1 MRQKVLPKKFLRSK
15 LASDITGTSYDGQQ
29 GKKDAASKQ
38 AKKLKF
44 KEENFMS
51 KARKVTSFLVAAAM
65 TAGMALTSFAAIPG
79 DVVDS
84 KYEEA
89 IETLGALEIMI
100 GDEETGNFRPEEPIK
115 RSEFAKVAVEAM
127 GLGSVAQSS
136 NRPTKY
142 PDVVENHWANGYINV
157 ATQQGV
163 VIGDDEKNFRPDD
176 SISYA
181 EAMTILVRIIGH
193 EPSAESKGG
202 FPSGYLVV
210 GSQNGISKNAAAG
223 ADDKVVRGMVA
234 QMTFNSLTVDMME
247 QVGFG
252 NDVKYEVVDKNLLED
267 YLDTRKIYEQIT
279 AVGTSSISGTSTL
292 KDNEVRIGEE
302 VFEVEDKALNSVRN
316 LLGFNV
322 VAYVQEQEDG
332 EEKLI
337 LARAEKNKNHSERI
351 AAEDIESVK
360 DNTSVYTLEYWLDK
374 DNDKDTQKLDI
385 AKDAKLI
392 FNGKAETFSESL
404 LKPEA
409 GRIVALDQN
418 NDDIY
423 EIVFVTSTENIVVE
437 EIVSN
442 SHRVTD
448 KYGKPSLVLDPD
460 DKDIKFVISRG
471 GQTLE
476 LGDLKEWD
484 VLSVAK
490 SKDGKIINIEVSS
503 ESITGKVEEKDGKK
517 IFINGEE
524 YEVAKNYT
532 EDINLN
538 DEGTFYLDVE
548 GKIAAVDA
556 TTLLSS
562 NYAYL
567 TDVAMKSG
575 FDKVL
580 EAKVF
585 TKEGETKVLTSAE
598 KIKFNGQSGL
608 LAEEVLTKLQS
619 DADADEEEEEE
630 DELRAVGTFEPQLIT
645 FETNKDGVITQ
656 LNTAVDKT
664 ASGDVNKNVFTK
676 NVKGTLK
683 YREAS
688 KKLGEYNVNSNT
700 IVFDIPEGKT
710 DSSDFSI
717 QNIDLFEDDNDY
729 DVSIF
734 DLGEDMTAKAIV
746 VTNSKGAANLE
757 APIAVIDQI
766 TTINNEDNETVQKVY
781 VYVGGERVS
790 YLTAEDG
797 ILVNDEETALTRG
810 DIVQLKVNNKNE
822 VENVRVLFEVADK
835 DTEAETKVSEDL
847 VTVYGKVK
855 KKFASSINVQ
865 VNSEKVKN
873 YSIEGATVYELN
885 TGKTNNAIKV
895 VTPGDIAQ
903 YDDLDP
909 SRVFIKIYKDA
920 VQEIVIVK

>member
-1 MRQKVLPKKFLRSK
+1 
-15 LASDITGTSYDGQQ
+15 
-29 GKKDAASKQ
+29 
-38 AKKLKF
+38 
-44 KEENFMS
+44 MS

-127 GLGSVAQSS
+127 GLGSVAQGS

-252 NDVKYEVVDKNLLED
+252 SDAKYEVVDKTLLED
-267 YLDTRKIYEQIT
+267 HLDTRKLYEQIT
-279 AVGTSSISGTSTL
+279 AVGTSSISGTSSL

-351 AAEDIESVK
+351 AAEDIESVT

-392 FNGKAETFSESL
+392 FNGKAETFSEDL

-476 LGDLKEWD
+476 LKDLKEWD

-503 ESITGKVEEKDGKK
+503 ESITGKVEEKDGEK

-556 TTLLSS
+556 TSVLSS

-567 TDVAMKSG
+567 TAAEMKSG
-575 FDKVL
+575 FDKVF
-580 EAKVF
+580 EAKIF

-598 KIKFNGQSGL
+598 KIKFNGKSGT
-608 LAEEVLTKLQS
+608 LAENVIT
-619 DADADEEEEEE
+619 
-630 DELRAVGTFEPQLIT
+630 ELKKGDIAQLVT
-645 FETNKDGVITQ
+645 FETNKDGVLTQ
-656 LNTAVDKT
+656 LNTAVDNT
-664 ASGDVNKNVFTK
+664 ATGDVNKNVFTK
-676 NVKGTLK
+676 NAETSLK

-700 IVFDIPEGKT
+700 IVFDIPDGKT
-710 DSSDFSI
+710 DTSDFSI

-734 DLGEDMTAKAIV
+734 DLGEDLTAKAIV

-781 VYVGGERVS
+781 AYVGGEKVS
-790 YLTAEDG
+790 YVTAEDG
-797 ILVNDEETALTRG
+797 VLENEDGDALVRG
-810 DIVQLKVNNKNE
+810 DIVQMKINNKNE

>member
-1 MRQKVLPKKFLRSK
+1 
-15 LASDITGTSYDGQQ
+15 
-29 GKKDAASKQ
+29 
-38 AKKLKF
+38 
-44 KEENFMS
+44 MS
-51 KARKVTSFLVAAAM
+51 KARKITSFLVAAAM
-65 TAGMALTSFAAIPG
+65 AAGMSLTSFAALPG

-89 IETLGALEIMI
+89 IETLGALEIMV
-100 GDEETGNFRPEEPIK
+100 GDAESGNFRPDETIK

-127 GLGSVAQSS
+127 GLGEVAKSS
-136 NRPTKY
+136 NYPTKY

-163 VIGDDEKNFRPDD
+163 VIGDDQQNFRPDD

-210 GSQNGISKNAAAG
+210 GSQNGISKNATAA

-234 QMTFNSLTVDMME
+234 QMTFNALTVDMME

-252 NDVKYEVVDKNLLED
+252 NDVKYEVVEKTLLED
-267 YLDTRKIYEQIT
+267 YLDTRKIYDQIT
-279 AVGTSSISGTSTL
+279 AIGTSSISGTSSL
-292 KDNEVRIGEE
+292 KDNEVRLGEE
-302 VFEVEDKALNSVRN
+302 VFEVADKAINSVRN

-322 VAYVQEQEDG
+322 VAYVQEQDDG
-332 EEKLI
+332 EEQLI
-337 LARAEKNKNHSERI
+337 MARAEKNKNHSQRI
-351 AAEDIESVK
+351 AADDIESVS
-360 DNTSVYTLEYWLDK
+360 DESTVYTLEYWIDK
-374 DNDKDTQKLDI
+374 ENDKDTQKLDI

-392 FNGKAETFSESL
+392 YNGKAETFSEDL

-418 NDDIY
+418 NDDVY
-423 EIVFVTSTENIVVE
+423 EIVFVTATENIVVE
-437 EIVSN
+437 EVVAN

-448 KYGKPSLVLDPD
+448 KYGNPSLVLDPD
-460 DKDIKFVISRG
+460 DKDIKFVITRG
-471 GQTLE
+471 GQVLE
-476 LGDLKEWD
+476 LEDLEEWD

-490 SKDGKIINIEVSS
+490 SKDNKILNIEVSS
-503 ESITGKVEEKDGKK
+503 ESITGKVEEKDGDK
-517 IFINGEE
+517 IFIDGEE
-524 YEVAKNYT
+524 YQVAKNYT

-567 TDVAMKSG
+567 TAAEMKSG
-575 FDKVL
+575 FDKVF

-585 TKEGETKVLTSAE
+585 TKEGETKILTSAE
-598 KIKFNGQSGL
+598 KIKFNGKSGV
-608 LAEEVLTKLQS
+608 LAEEVISGLKS
-619 DADADEEEEEE
+619 SFRADGEA
-630 DELRAVGTFEPQLIT
+630 AAKAGSVAAQLIT

-664 ASGDVNKNVFTK
+664 STGEVNKNVFTK
-676 NVKGTLK
+676 NVEETLK

-688 KKLGEYNVNSNT
+688 HKLGDYNIDENT
-700 IVFDIPEGKT
+700 IVFDIPDGKT
-710 DSSDFSI
+710 DTSDFSI
-717 QNIDLFEDDNDY
+717 QNIDLFEDENEY

-734 DLGEDMTAKAIV
+734 DLGEDMTAKV
-746 VTNSKGAANLE
+746 VLVTNSEGAANLE

-766 TTINNEDNETVQKVY
+766 TTVNNADNETVQKVY
-781 VYVGGERVS
+781 AYIGGERVS
-790 YLTAEDG
+790 YLTAEDDV
-797 ILVNDEETALTRG
+797 LVNDESTPLTRG
-810 DIVQLKVNNKNE
+810 DIVQMKINNKNE

-835 DTEAETKVSEDL
+835 ETEAETKVSDDL
-847 VTVYGKVK
+847 VTVYGKVV

-865 VNSEKVKN
+865 VNSEKAKN

-885 TGKTNNAIKV
+885 TNKANNAIKV

-903 YDDLDP
+903 YDELDP